1 MLNSKTYPSVPNS
14 VSAITTKRTE
24 AEIKAKLC
32 TLIHA

>member
-14 VSAITTKRTE
+14 VSAITNKRTE
-24 AEIKAKLC
+24 AEMKAKLC